1 MAIYAVT
8 EKDFIFNRVEENEGH
23 IDYWF
28 DTTPDSDEKL
38 LREYG
43 EMGCE
48 HVFEVVYSVDEDVVG
63 IKRQFRFNWD
73 VVLSKDENLKNFFR
87 SLVTKIKSIEKIN
100 TLE

>member
-1 MAIYAVT
+1 MFT
-8 EKDFIFNRVEENEGH
+8 EKDFVFNRVDKNDGH

-48 HVFEVVYSVDEDVVG
+48 HVFEVVYSADEDVVG

-73 VVLSKDENLKNFFR
+73 VVLSKDENLKDFFR
-87 SLVTKIKSIEKIN
+87 VLVTKIKS
-100 TLE
+100 